1 MALDLIKLRQRFA
14 GKKEHRKPALVL
26 LSVFGF
32 LAALYLLPAGTG
44 VEKQLEQRF
53 LFWARSKIGQGP
65 ELSKQI
71 KIFAYDDETAASEGD
86 FDIPLTDWG
95 LVFKALA
102 ERKPQSIV
110 VDKIFDKA
118 HPPDQIVAFQKMSR
132 EWHTPINII
141 SFVTS
146 EKVPYRTEVPGDRP
160 EHQIG
165 TIAPGGLDQVPE
177 WLTSMKPKYFYGA
190 PQTLTTASLG
200 IFSGIG
206 HAVYELD
213 GYLQSIY
220 KINDRVFVPHVA
232 LVAGHALKIKNQ
244 QIFSGDNEVPT
255 TDDGRILVNVDKQS
269 VYTQRSY
276 GMGALIRRARN
287 GKPITVVDE
296 GDTVI
301 LLPLMYTG
309 NTDFR
314 ETPHGSMPGG
324 YLVTAMV
331 NSSLTG
337 KWLKSWNA
345 GIPLIIAGGLSGAWI
360 AFAFSPLMIGVISLA
375 VIGMSVVVCILL
387 FSTVGI
393 LLPFALPLAS
403 FIIAAGV
410 MFGERS
416 RRAQVSQVRI
426 EGELATAQIVQ
437 NSFFADKK
445 TCHPDLTVTGKFF
458 PAGECGGDWWG
469 HCPAGPGK
477 EYVFIGDATGHGVAA
492 ALVTAV
498 SFATISAIE
507 SFSISQANSENPKPS
522 DLLKM
527 LNKVLFDLGN
537 HTGVMTFFVGLLDLE
552 QNKFVYSNAGHLPPT
567 LLPISSED
575 PRIQGRLPLKNLSAP
590 GSLLGMDPDATFNDQ
605 EIELK
610 AGDRLFIYTDGLI
623 ENYSTNNKN
632 PFGKKRLYDA
642 LIAKRDLAAKDFLS
656 SVIKSYANHIDGE
669 PPADDT
675 TLVVIDWK
683 RHASHPPA

>member
-1 MALDLIKLRQRFA
+1 MALDLLKLRQRFA
-14 GKKEHRKPALVL
+14 GKKEHGKPALIL
-26 LSVFGF
+26 LSVISF
-32 LAALYLLPAGTG
+32 LAMLYLSPAGTG

-65 ELSKQI
+65 GLAKQI

-132 EWHTPINII
+132 EWHTPTNII

-165 TIAPGGLDQVPE
+165 TIAPDGVDQLPA
-177 WLTSMKPKYFYGA
+177 WLRNMKPKYFYGA
-190 PQTLTTASLG
+190 PQTLTASSLG
-200 IFSGIG
+200 VFSGIG

-232 LVAGHALKIKNQ
+232 LVAGNALKIKNQ

-255 TDDGRILVNVDKQS
+255 TADGRILVNVDKQS
-269 VYTQRSY
+269 VYAQRSY

-324 YLVTAMV
+324 YLVAAMV
-331 NSSLTG
+331 NSSLIG

-507 SFSISQANSENPKPS
+507 SFSISQGNAENPKPS

-552 QNKFVYSNAGHLPPT
+552 QNKFVYSNAGHLPPA
-567 LLPISSED
+567 LLPIANKD

-642 LIAKRDLAAKDFLS
+642 LVANRDLAAKDFLS
-656 SVIKSYANHIDGE
+656 SVIKSYADHIAGE
-669 PPADDT
+669 LPADDT

>member
-1 MALDLIKLRQRFA
+1 MALDLLKLRQRFA
-14 GKKEHRKPALVL
+14 GKKEHRKPALIL
-26 LSVFGF
+26 LSVIGF
-32 LAALYLLPAGTG
+32 LAMLYLSPAGTG

-65 ELSKQI
+65 GLAKQI

-132 EWHTPINII
+132 EWHTPTNII

-165 TIAPGGLDQVPE
+165 TIAPGGPDQVPE
-177 WLTSMKPKYFYGA
+177 WLKSMRPKYFYGA
-190 PQTLTTASLG
+190 PQTLTAASLG

-220 KINDRVFVPHVA
+220 RINDRVFVPHVS

-244 QIFSGDNEVPT
+244 RIFSGNNEVPT
-255 TDDGRILVNVDKQS
+255 TGDGRILVNVDKQS
-269 VYTQRSY
+269 VYAQRSY
-276 GMGALIRRARN
+276 GMGALIRRARS

-296 GDTVI
+296 GNTVI

-324 YLVTAMV
+324 YLVAAMV
-331 NSSLTG
+331 HSTLTG
-337 KWLKSWNA
+337 KWLNSWSA

-393 LLPFALPLAS
+393 LLPFALPWAS

-507 SFSISQANSENPKPS
+507 SFSISQGNAENPKPS

-552 QNKFVYSNAGHLPPT
+552 QNKFVYSNAGHLPPA
-567 LLPISSED
+567 LLPIANKD

-642 LIAKRDLAAKDFLS
+642 LVANRDLAAKDFLS
-656 SVIKSYANHIDGE
+656 SVIKSYADHIAGE
-669 PPADDT
+669 LPADDT

-683 RHASHPPA
+683 RHASRPPA

>member
-1 MALDLIKLRQRFA
+1 MTLELIQLRQRFA

-26 LSVFGF
+26 LAVFGF
-32 LAALYLLPAGTG
+32 LAALYLSPAGTG

-65 ELSKQI
+65 GLAKQI

-102 ERKPQSIV
+102 ERKPQSVV

-132 EWHTPINII
+132 DWHTPINII

-165 TIAPGGLDQVPE
+165 TIAPGGPDQVPE

-190 PQTLTTASLG
+190 PQTLTAASLG

-220 KINDRVFVPHVA
+220 RINDRVFVPHVA
-232 LVAGHALKIKNQ
+232 LVAGHPLKIQNQ
-244 QIFSGDNEVPT
+244 RIFSGDHEVPT
-255 TDDGRILVNVDKQS
+255 SSDGRILVNVDKQS
-269 VYTQRSY
+269 IYAQQSY
-276 GMGALIRRARN
+276 GMGALIRRARS

-324 YLVTAMV
+324 YLVAAMV
-331 NSSLTG
+331 NSTHTG
-337 KWLKSWNA
+337 KWLRSWNA
-345 GIPLIIAGGLSGAWI
+345 GIPLILAGVFSGAWI

-375 VIGMSVVVCILL
+375 VIGMSVVVCIFL
-387 FSTVGI
+387 FSTAGI
-393 LLPFALPLAS
+393 LLPFTLPLAS

-507 SFSISQANSENPKPS
+507 SFSISQGNAENSKPS

-552 QNKFVYSNAGHLPPT
+552 QNKFVYSNAGHLPPA
-567 LLPISSED
+567 LLPLASKD
-575 PRIQGRLPLKNLSAP
+575 PRIQGRLPIKNLGAP
-590 GSLLGMDPDATFNDQ
+590 GSLLGMDPDSTFTDQ

-610 AGDRLFIYTDGLI
+610 DGDRLFIYTDGLI
-623 ENYSTNNKN
+623 ENYSANNKN

-642 LIAKRDLAAKDFLS
+642 LITNRDLGAKDFLS
-656 SVIKSYANHIDGE
+656 SVIKSYADHIAGE
-669 PPADDT
+669 LPADDT

-683 RHASHPPA
+683 RHASNPPA

>member
-1 MALDLIKLRQRFA
+1 MALDLLKLRQRFA
-14 GKKEHRKPALVL
+14 GKKEHRKPALIL
-26 LSVFGF
+26 LSVIGF
-32 LAALYLLPAGTG
+32 LAALYLSPAGTG

-65 ELSKQI
+65 GLSKQI

-132 EWHTPINII
+132 EWHTPTSII

-146 EKVPYRTEVPGDRP
+146 EKVLYRTEVPGDRP

-165 TIAPGGLDQVPE
+165 TIAPDGVDQLPA
-177 WLTSMKPKYFYGA
+177 WLRNMKPKYFYGA
-190 PQTLTTASLG
+190 PQTLTASSLG
-200 IFSGIG
+200 VFSGIG

-232 LVAGHALKIKNQ
+232 LVAGHPLKIKNQ
-244 QIFSGDNEVPT
+244 QIFSGENEVPT
-255 TDDGRILVNVDKQS
+255 TADGRILVNVDKQS
-269 VYTQRSY
+269 VYAQRSY

-324 YLVTAMV
+324 YLVAAMV

-375 VIGMSVVVCILL
+375 VIGISVVVCILL

-403 FIIAAGV
+403 FIVAAGV

-507 SFSISQANSENPKPS
+507 SFSISQGNAENPKPS

-552 QNKFVYSNAGHLPPT
+552 QNKFVYSNAGHLPPA
-567 LLPISSED
+567 LLPLASKD
-575 PRIQGRLPLKNLSAP
+575 PRIQGRLPIKNLGAP
-590 GSLLGMDPDATFNDQ
+590 GSLLGMDPDSTFTDQ

-610 AGDRLFIYTDGLI
+610 DGDRLFIYTDGLI

-642 LIAKRDLAAKDFLS
+642 LIANRDLAAKDFLS
-656 SVIKSYANHIDGE
+656 SVIKSYADHIAGE
-669 PPADDT
+669 LPADDT

>member
-1 MALDLIKLRQRFA
+1 MTLDLIQLRQRFA

-26 LSVFGF
+26 LAVCGF
-32 LAALYLLPAGTG
+32 LAALYLSPAGTG

-65 ELSKQI
+65 GLSKQI

-102 ERKPQSIV
+102 ERKPQSVV

-177 WLTSMKPKYFYGA
+177 WLKSMRPKYFYGA
-190 PQTLTTASLG
+190 PQTLTAASLG

-220 KINDRVFVPHVA
+220 RINDRVFVPHVA
-232 LVAGHALKIKNQ
+232 LVAGHSLKIQNQ
-244 QIFSGDNEVPT
+244 RIFSGGNEVPT
-255 TDDGRILVNVDKQS
+255 TSDGRILVNVDKQS
-269 VYTQRSY
+269 VYVKRSY
-276 GMGALIRRARN
+276 GMGALIRRARS

-324 YLVTAMV
+324 YLVAAMV
-331 NSSLTG
+331 NSTLAG
-337 KWLKSWNA
+337 KWVNSWRA

-360 AFAFSPLMIGVISLA
+360 AFAFSPLMIGVISLT
-375 VIGMSVVVCILL
+375 VIGMSVVVCIFL
-387 FSTVGI
+387 FSTAGI

-437 NSFFADKK
+437 NSFFAAKK

-477 EYVFIGDATGHGVAA
+477 EYIFIGDATGHGVAA

-507 SFSISQANSENPKPS
+507 SFSISQANAENPKPS

-552 QNKFVYSNAGHLPPT
+552 QNKFIYSNAGHLPPA
-567 LLPISSED
+567 LLPIASKD
-575 PRIQGRLPLKNLSAP
+575 PRIQGRLPIKNLGAP
-590 GSLLGMDPDATFNDQ
+590 GSLLGMDPDSTFTDQ

-610 AGDRLFIYTDGLI
+610 DGDRLFIYTDGLI

-642 LIAKRDLAAKDFLS
+642 LIANRDLAAKDFLS
-656 SVIKSYANHIDGE
+656 SVIKSYADHIAGE
-669 PPADDT
+669 LPADDT

-683 RHASHPPA
+683 RHASNPPA

>member
-1 MALDLIKLRQRFA
+1 MALDLLKLRQRLA
-14 GKKEHRKPALVL
+14 GKKEHRKPALILAAVIC
-26 LSVFGF
+26 F
-32 LAALYLLPAGTG
+32 LAVLHLSPAGTG
-44 VEKQLEQRF
+44 IEKQLEQRF
-53 LFWARSKIGQGP
+53 LFWVRSKTGRGP
-65 ELSKQI
+65 GLSKQV
-71 KIFAYDDETAASEGD
+71 KIFAYDDETAASEGG

-102 ERKPQSIV
+102 ERKPKSIV

-118 HPPDQIVAFQKMSR
+118 HPPEDIVAFQTMSR
-132 EWHTPINII
+132 DWHTPINII
-141 SFVTS
+141 SFVTP

-160 EHQIG
+160 EHQLE
-165 TIAPGGLDQVPE
+165 TIAPGGLDQIPD
-177 WLTSMKPKYFYGA
+177 WLRMMRPKYFYGA
-190 PQTLTTASLG
+190 PQSLTAASLG

-220 KINDRVFVPHVA
+220 KINDRVFVPHVS
-232 LVAGHALKIKNQ
+232 LVASHALKVQNAR
-244 QIFSGDNEVPT
+244 IFNGDHEVPT
-255 TDDGRILVNVDKQS
+255 TGDGRILVNVDKQQ
-269 VYTQRSY
+269 VYAQRSY
-276 GMGALIRRARN
+276 GMGALIRRART

-296 GDTVI
+296 GDVVI

-324 YLVTAMV
+324 YLVAAMV
-331 NSSLTG
+331 DSTLTG

-345 GIPLIIAGGLSGAWI
+345 GIPLILAGGLSGAWI
-360 AFAFSPLMIGVISLA
+360 AVAFSPLMIGVISMA
-375 VIGMSVVVCILL
+375 VIGMGIVMCIFL
-387 FSTVGI
+387 FSSVGI
-393 LLPFALPLAS
+393 LLPFALPTLS
-403 FIIAAGV
+403 FVMAAGV

-445 TCHPDLTVTGKFF
+445 TCHPELTVTGKFF

-469 HCPAGPGK
+469 HCAAGPSK

-507 SFSISQANSENPKPS
+507 SFTISQGNAEKPKPS
-522 DLLKM
+522 DLLKL

-552 QNKFVYSNAGHLPPT
+552 QNKFVYSNAGHLPPA
-567 LLPISSED
+567 LLPIANED
-575 PRIQGRLPLKNLSAP
+575 PRIQGRLPLKNLGTP
-590 GSLLGMDPDATFNDQ
+590 GSLLGMDPDSTFVDQ

-623 ENYSTNNKN
+623 ENYSANNKN

-642 LIAKRDLAAKDFLS
+642 LIANRNLSSKDFLS
-656 SVIKSYANHIDGE
+656 RIMKSYGDHIQGE

-683 RHASHPPA
+683 RH